1 MKTRILLS
9 ILATTAGIAQVAACG
24 GYNHEPPQADYT
36 AHEWGTFTSVAG
48 SDGTLIPWNPFIA
61 SDLPSFVYTR
71 TAPLRGKEFEAYAAK
86 FIFGVSKGGSRW
98 LQRMETPVIYFH
110 ADEPVT
116 LSATVDFP
124 QGLVTEWFPQ
134 VAGFGPSA
142 GAAPLIPNT
151 PRSFVHWDNVKVM
164 PKADQP
170 RTKALAKD
178 GSNPMS
184 MRVEL
189 AEPDHESHYTRAR
202 GTSAN
207 RLEVRSPLMTEV
219 ERRDGQDEEFLFYRG
234 AGNFGTPL
242 KVTFDDRNRVTL
254 ENTGRVALASLHFAE
269 FKNGLGRMQMIPS
282 LAAGE
287 RRVLKLAEATEPGA
301 VKQELEA
308 SLQRSLVAAGLFED
322 EAKAMLNTWRPDW
335 LGDIGARVLYLLPK
349 QWADE
354 TLPLKLN
361 PRPKNLMRVMVGRAE
376 VLSPDTER
384 TLTELLEPFPG
395 MDRSARVAA
404 LKAGLATR
412 FQDAA
417 IDRLRNV
424 KQEEARIHLMLRCGG
439 PVADDE
445 ALKAQTTL
453 LESKLRKLREEVVT
467 ATPTPV
473 ETAAT
478 DYPWTPLWMAAAS
491 APIREH

>member
-9 ILATTAGIAQVAACG
+9 ILAATGGIAQVAACG
-24 GYNHEPPQADYT
+24 GYNQEPPPADYT

-48 SDGTLIPWNPFIA
+48 SDGTLIPWNPFVQ
-61 SDLPSFVYTR
+61 SDLPAFVYTR
-71 TAPLRGKEFEAYAAK
+71 TEPLRGKEFEAYKAK
-86 FIFGVSKGGSRW
+86 FIFATSKTAARW

-116 LSATVDFP
+116 VSATVDFP

-134 VAGFGPSA
+134 VAGFGPVNGASPLMANSA
-142 GAAPLIPNT
+142 
-151 PRSFVHWDNVKVM
+151 RSFVRWDNVKIM
-164 PKADQP
+164 PKEEQP
-170 RTKALAKD
+170 VSRPNRSELLA
-178 GSNPMS
+178 SAS
-184 MRVEL
+184 MVAVLPSTGLR
-189 AEPDHESHYTRAR
+189 SHYTRAR

-207 RLEVRSPLMTEV
+207 RLEVRSPLMTEA

-269 FKNGLGRMQMIPS
+269 FHNGRGRMQVVES

-287 RRVLKLAEATEPGA
+287 RRVLKLAEATEPAA
-301 VKQELEA
+301 VKRELEA

-361 PRPKNLMRVMVGRAE
+361 PRPKNLVRVMVGRAE

-395 MDRSARVAA
+395 MDRAARINE
-404 LKAGLATR
+404 LTGGLAGR
-412 FQDAA
+412 FTEAA
-417 IDRLRNV
+417 ISRL
-424 KQEEARIHLMLRCGG
+424 QAMQHDEARIRLMLRCSAVPEGDESLKLQTKILDEKIWKLSDELKPAMSVTRPWAG
-439 PVADDE
+439 PFTSYVFPG
-445 ALKAQTTL
+445 
-453 LESKLRKLREEVVT
+453 
-467 ATPTPV
+467 TPG
-473 ETAAT
+473 
-478 DYPWTPLWMAAAS
+478 
-491 APIREH
+491 R

>member
-9 ILATTAGIAQVAACG
+9 ILAATAGIAQVAACG
-24 GYNHEPPQADYT
+24 GYNQEAPQADYT

-48 SDGTLIPWNPFIA
+48 SDGTLIPWNPFVA

-71 TAPLRGKEFEAYAAK
+71 TAPLRGPEFAVQAAK
-86 FIFGVSKGGSRW
+86 FNLFGGKATSHW

-134 VAGFGPSA
+134 VAGFGPAS
-142 GAAPLIPNT
+142 GAAPLIADS
-151 PRSFVHWDNVKVM
+151 PRSFVHWDNVKIM
-164 PKADQP
+164 PKPD
-170 RTKALAKD
+170 LAGMRSRLIGAED
-178 GSNPMS
+178 PMS
-184 MRVEL
+184 MRAVMPSTGL
-189 AEPDHESHYTRAR
+189 RSHYTRAR

-207 RLEVRSPLMTEV
+207 RLEVRSPLMTDM

-269 FKNGLGRMQMIPS
+269 FKNGRGRMQLIPS

-287 RRVLKLAEATEPGA
+287 RRVLKLAEATEPLA
-301 VKQELEA
+301 VKKELEA

-361 PRPKNLMRVMVGRAE
+361 PRPRNLVRVMVGRAE
-376 VLSPDTER
+376 LIAPDIER

-395 MDRSARVAA
+395 MDRAGRINE
-404 LKAGLATR
+404 LTTGLAGR
-412 FQDAA
+412 FAEAA
-417 IDRLRNV
+417 ISRLQAV
-424 KQEEARIHLMLRCGG
+424 KLEEAKLHVIPGG
-439 PVADDE
+439 PVRSHDNE
-445 ALKAQTTL
+445 LLKSRTL
-453 LESKLRKLREEVVT
+453 LLDAKIGKLREELKP
-467 ATPTPV
+467 ARSAALPV
-473 ETAAT
+473 A
-478 DYPWTPLWMAAAS
+478 DPFSAS
-491 APIREH
+491 LYQFPGTR